1 MPWTDKPGGGSN
13 GKGPWGQQ
21 PTGGNGG
28 DRRPDRR
35 PQPAPD
41 LEELLR
47 SGRERFRR
55 GGGGRSP
62 RGGGDVELPSKKVL
76 GIGAAVVAALWVASG
91 FYQIAPGQ
99 RGVET
104 TLGDYAGLTGP
115 GLNWHVPW
123 PFQSV
128 EKVDTEELQSTAVPG
143 RASEAS
149 MLTSDLNIVDV
160 SATVNWKIKADAGLD
175 DGEMPNAAKY
185 IFNVEEQEE
194 MIRAVTEAALREVI
208 GANEFEQ
215 IVSRGRAVVQD
226 ATREI
231 VQRTLDE
238 YESGIDVVRLN
249 FNEATPPDAV
259 VPAQTDVI
267 NARSQAEQRVNEA
280 QRYANQIV
288 PRSRGEAEARVLQA
302 EAYAAETVAEAR
314 GLASRFD
321 DVYAEYVKA
330 PEVTR
335 QRLYLETMEDV
346 LGDMNKVVID
356 NDAGGTLPYLNV
368 NELARDAREGRE
380 TRSRDT
386 RTRPSGTG
394 QNLGQA
400 QSQGRNQAQ
409 GQTGGQ

>member
-21 PTGGNGG
+21 PSNGNGSG

-35 PQPAPD
+35 PNQPAPD

-62 RGGGDVELPSKKVL
+62 RGGGEVELPSKKVL
-76 GIGAAVVAALWVASG
+76 GIGAAVLAVIYAASG

-104 TLGDYAGLTGP
+104 TFGDFAGMTGP

-123 PFQSV
+123 PFQAV
-128 EKVDTEELQSTAVPG
+128 RKVDTEELRSVAVPG

-160 SATVNWKIKADAGLD
+160 SATVNWKIKSDAALEE
-175 DGEMPNAAKY
+175 GEMPNAAKFL
-185 IFNVEEQEE
+185 FNVEEQAE

-288 PRSRGEAEARVLQA
+288 PRSRGEAEAKVLQA

-321 DVYAEYVKA
+321 DVYEEYVKA

-368 NELARDAREGRE
+368 NELARDARQGRGE
-380 TRSRDT
+380 QSGAG
-386 RTRPSGTG
+386 RTR
-394 QNLGQA
+394 A
-400 QSQGRNQAQ
+400 
-409 GQTGGQ
+409 GQTGGQQ

>member
-1 MPWTDKPGGGSN
+1 MPWTDKPGGGN
-13 GKGPWGQQ
+13 GKGPWGQG
-21 PTGGNGG
+21 PSNGG
-28 DRRPDRR
+28 GSNGSGGGRQPGRRPN
-35 PQPAPD
+35 QPAPD

-55 GGGGRSP
+55 GG
-62 RGGGDVELPSKKVL
+62 RGGGRGSGPGDVQLPSRKVM
-76 GIGAAVVAALWVASG
+76 GGAAAVALVLWAASG
-91 FYQIAPGQ
+91 FYQVAPGQ
-99 RGVET
+99 RGVVT
-104 TLGDYAGLTGP
+104 TFGDYANLTGP

-123 PFQSV
+123 PVQNVS
-128 EKVDTEELQSTAVPG
+128 KVDVQNLNSVRVPG
-143 RASEAS
+143 RGKAS

-160 SATVNWKIKADAGLD
+160 DATVNWVIKPDAELA
-175 DGEMPNAAKY
+175 DGEMPNAAKFL
-185 IFNVEEQEE
+185 FNVEDQEE
-194 MIRAVTEAALREVI
+194 MIQAVTEAALREVV
-208 GANEFEQ
+208 GANEFEP
-215 IVSRGRAVVQD
+215 IVSRGRAIVQD

-231 VQRTLDE
+231 VQETLDE
-238 YESGIDVVRLN
+238 YRSGINVVRVN
-249 FNEATPPDAV
+249 FGEATPPDAV

-288 PRSRGEAEARVLQA
+288 PRSRGEARAKVLEA

-321 DVYAEYVKA
+321 DVYTEYVKA

-368 NELARDAREGRE
+368 NELARDARRG
-380 TRSRDT
+380 S
-386 RTRPSGTG
+386 S
-394 QNLGQA
+394 QNG
-400 QSQGRNQAQ
+400 SQ
-409 GQTGGQ
+409 

>member
-21 PTGGNGG
+21 PANGGG
-28 DRRPDRR
+28 DRRPERR
-35 PQPAPD
+35 PNQPAPD

-55 GGGGRSP
+55 GGGGGRSP
-62 RGGGDVELPSKKVL
+62 RGGNEVELPSKKVL
-76 GIGAAVVAALWVASG
+76 GLGAAVIAALYLFSG
-91 FYQIAPGQ
+91 TYQVEPGQ
-99 RGVET
+99 RGVVT
-104 TLGDYAGLTGP
+104 TFGDYAGLTGP
-115 GLNWHVPW
+115 GLNWHAPW
-123 PFQSV
+123 PFQDV
-128 EKVDTEELQSTAVPG
+128 EKVDVQNLNSERVPG
-143 RASEAS
+143 NGKAS

-160 SATVNWKIKADAGLD
+160 DATVNWVIKSDAELA
-175 DGEMPNAAKY
+175 DGEMPNAAKF
-185 IFNVEEQEE
+185 IFNVEDQDA
-194 MIRAVTEAALREVI
+194 MIQAVTEAAMREVV
-208 GANEFEQ
+208 GANEFEP
-215 IVSRGRAVVQD
+215 IVSRGRAIVQD
-226 ATREI
+226 ETREI

-238 YESGIDVVRLN
+238 YESGIRVVRVN
-249 FNEATPPDAV
+249 FGEATPPDAV

-288 PRSRGEAEARVLQA
+288 PRSRGEARAKLLEA
-302 EAYAAETVAEAR
+302 EAYAAETIAGAR

-335 QRLYLETMEDV
+335 QRLYLETMEEV

-368 NELARDAREGRE
+368 NELARDARQGR
-380 TRSRDT
+380 
-386 RTRPSGTG
+386 
-394 QNLGQA
+394 QN
-400 QSQGRNQAQ
+400 QSQQNGSQ
-409 GQTGGQ
+409 